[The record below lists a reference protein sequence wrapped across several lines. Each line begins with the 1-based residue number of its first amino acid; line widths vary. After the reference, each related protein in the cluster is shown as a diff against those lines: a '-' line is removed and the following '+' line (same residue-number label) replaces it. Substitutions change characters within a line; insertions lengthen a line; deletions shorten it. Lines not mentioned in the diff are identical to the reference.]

1 MVFELISDR
10 ARGHLPAR
18 FRRMVQ
24 LYLMIEERNESIAS
38 LIAEKGWEEL
48 PEYKQ
53 LLQNMDRLEE
63 KLRELEEIVAPKVSI
78 NIVKIPITIYV
89 AGLTT
94 GEPRLLCAR
103 TNTTIEVPEVTEGV
117 AWTSEAVFKSR
128 EVLNKILKD
137 IWVQTALWDNIDD
150 PYYPTASDLKSL
162 KASADE
168 ISGCD
173 YMARIRSIPADIQ
186 DMFNLDE
193 IAEKNGYERI
203 EDKYILR

>member
-1 MVFELISDR
+1 MVFERIRERLGRIPRGLDRISSLFYSTMER
-10 ARGHLPAR
+10 I
-18 FRRMVQ
+18 RR
-24 LYLMIEERNESIAS
+24 IEPTI
-38 LIAEKGWEEL
+38 KDHGWDEL
-48 PEYKQ
+48 PEYIEMRENLD
-53 LLQNMDRLEE
+53 LLVE
-63 KLRELEEIVAPKVSI
+63 KLRELDDLVTEKGVI

>member
-38 LIAEKGWEEL
+38 LISEKGWEEL

-53 LLQNMDRLEE
+53 LLRNMERLEE
-63 KLRELEEIVAPKVSI
+63 KLKELEDLVAPKVSI

-117 AWTSEAVFKSR
+117 LWTSEAVFKAR
-128 EVLNKILKD
+128 ETLNKILKD
-137 IWVQTALWDNIDD
+137 KWVQTGLWDNIDD
-150 PYYPTASDLKSL
+150 PYYPTASDLKKLS
-162 KASADE
+162 ASAEE
-168 ISGCD
+168 ITGCD
-173 YMARIRSIPADIQ
+173 YMAGIRSIPADIQ

-193 IAEKNGYERI
+193 LAEKNGYERV